1 MYTIHLEFLLIA
13 SKLKLSYQDLNLAS
27 PAKTSGE
34 ARHYPNPSM
43 PSASPRPRFARFPFI
58 RLKALAPLE
67 QAVRLKHCV
76 RGCSPRII
84 QIMSNKTTC

>member
-1 MYTIHLEFLLIA
+1 MYTVHVEFLLIA

-43 PSASPRPRFARFPFI
+43 LSASPDLAMLGS
-58 RLKALAPLE
+58 RL
-67 QAVRLKHCV
+67 
-76 RGCSPRII
+76 
-84 QIMSNKTTC
+84 

>member
-27 PAKTSGE
+27 PDKQTPE
-34 ARHYPNPSM
+34 KPDIIPIPRCLLHRPDL
-43 PSASPRPRFARFPFI
+43 ASLGFPFI

-67 QAVRLKHCV
+67 LAVRLQTLRQGV
-76 RGCSPRII
+76 FTPDNPDYV
-84 QIMSNKTTC
+84 QP